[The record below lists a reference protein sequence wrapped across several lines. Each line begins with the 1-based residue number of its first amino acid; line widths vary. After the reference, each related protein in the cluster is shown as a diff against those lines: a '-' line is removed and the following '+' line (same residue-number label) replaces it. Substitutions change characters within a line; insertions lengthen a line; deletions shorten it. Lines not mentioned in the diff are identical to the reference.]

1 MDRPCDAPS
10 RRTRSGSHRW
20 CRLWA
25 DFIRDTRAATAVEVA
40 MITPCFLAMVL
51 AWIEVGLCL
60 LMLST
65 LDNAARDASR
75 LLRIGSVNEATFKA
89 AICAKASP
97 VIPCDKIVYYVQS
110 GTSFASLSPA
120 TSTSAGGLSK
130 TGFNSGSS
138 GSDVILQIGYSKAP
152 LSGMLKG
159 AGFDTHVL
167 LLTTL
172 SFQNEP
178 Y

>member
-1 MDRPCDAPS
+1 
-10 RRTRSGSHRW
+10 
-20 CRLWA
+20 LWA
-25 DFIRDTRAATAVEVA
+25 NFIGDRRAATAVEVA
-40 MITPCFLAMVL
+40 LITPCFLAMIL

-97 VIPCDKIVYYVQS
+97 FIPCDKIVYYVQS

-120 TSTSAGGLSK
+120 TSTS
-130 TGFNSGSS
+130 TGFASGSS
-138 GSDVILQIGYSKAP
+138 GSDVVLQIGYSKAP
-152 LSGMLKG
+152 VSGLLRGM
-159 AGFDTHVL
+159 GFDTNVL

>member
-1 MDRPCDAPS
+1 MHCSCDAPFL
-10 RRTRSGSHRW
+10 RPRSVSIR
-20 CRLWA
+20 CRQLWA
-25 DFIRDTRAATAVEVA
+25 EFIHDRRAATAVEVA
-40 MITPCFLAMVL
+40 LITPCFLAMIL

-97 VIPCDKIVYYVQS
+97 FIPCDKIVYYVQS
-110 GTSFASLSPA
+110 GTSFASLTPG
-120 TSTSAGGLSK
+120 TTTSAGTLSK
-130 TGFNSGSS
+130 TGFDSGSS
-138 GSDVILQIGYSKAP
+138 GSDVVLQIGYSKAP

-159 AGFDTHVL
+159 TGFDANVL

-172 SFQNEP
+172 SFQNEL

>member
-1 MDRPCDAPS
+1 M
-10 RRTRSGSHRW
+10 G
-20 CRLWA
+20 A
-25 DFIRDTRAATAVEVA
+25 DFIHDRRAATAVEVA
-40 MITPCFLAMVL
+40 LITPCFLAMIL

-75 LLRIGSVNEATFKA
+75 LLRIGSVNEAAFKA

-97 VIPCDKIVYYVQS
+97 FIPCDKIVYYVQS
-110 GTSFASLSPA
+110 GASFASLTPA
-120 TSTSAGGLSK
+120 TSTSTGVLSK
-130 TGFNSGSS
+130 TGFNPGSS
-138 GSDVILQIGYSKAP
+138 GSDVVLQIGYSKPP
-152 LSGMLKG
+152 LSGILKG
-159 AGFDTHVL
+159 TGFDANVL

>member
-1 MDRPCDAPS
+1 MHCSCDAPFL
-10 RRTRSGSHRW
+10 RTRSGFHR
-20 CRLWA
+20 CRRLWA
-25 DFIRDTRAATAVEVA
+25 DFINDRRAATAVEVA
-40 MITPCFLAMVL
+40 LITPCFLAMIF

-75 LLRIGSVNEATFKA
+75 LLRIGSVNETTFKA
-89 AICAKASP
+89 AICTKASP
-97 VIPCDKIVYYVQS
+97 FIPCDKIVYYVQS
-110 GTSFASLSPA
+110 GTSFASLAPA
-120 TSTSAGGLSK
+120 TSTNTGALSK
-130 TGFNSGSS
+130 TGYNSGIS
-138 GSDVILQIGYSKAP
+138 GSDVVLQIGYSKAP
-152 LSGMLKG
+152 VSGLLKG
-159 AGFDTHVL
+159 MGFDANVL